1 MKKVIRIEAVL
12 LCLTLVLGMSFTSY
26 DVYAANTFWSEIMI
40 QEEYE
45 LFSEFEVP
53 KRQLTVDGKKVDA
66 KATVTLPDGTT
77 TKANTVKLSEAG
89 KYTVTYAAKVDGKAY
104 AEEEAFLVHNNLC
117 GFTSEDSSAVYG
129 KYEYAKETE
138 GLMVRLAEGDTLTFN
153 KPIDLSS
160 MKSDEWLLEAFATPD
175 SVGHADFNKLCF
187 QFTDVDDPDIT
198 LYISAKQ
205 TGEDETLPYT
215 YCVAGGNGQTPKG
228 FEVGTGNIYEEGY
241 FGSVS
246 MHSFGLGHSYCSE
259 YCDEQML
266 KFRVDF
272 KTMGVY
278 SKESMIADLDSAEYF
293 DTVWEGFPSGKAYLT
308 IWADLYSGSSANF
321 CLVKAGNLDLT
332 QTKFID
338 TEGPVITI
346 HEEYEEVPTAV
357 KGGCYRYIPKATAKD
372 MTSGECDVTT
382 KVFYNYQQ
390 PGHTAIDIVDGT
402 FKTEK
407 FGYYGITYEATDI
420 FGNQSC
426 EILWVK
432 AEKTLDAPTIELSEQ
447 PATTWTQGEKFT
459 PAKYSYTCHSGTP
472 IFNVYATKDDETYDL
487 NDGFYFEEEGT
498 YHIVYEVKDCAGQ
511 IGTTEYDM
519 NVKVGDSPV
528 LGQDITL
535 PAYMME
541 ETEYTL
547 PKVVFNDY
555 RSGKKEKK
563 IATAKIVDA
572 NGTTEVKAGE
582 KYKVTVDNNMDTV
595 DIIFVCENA
604 SYNAEI
610 PVIKSWGQENG
621 RAKMLYENFFV
632 GSGFNCVQGE
642 QLSFQA
648 TEPEGSWQFA
658 NTLLAEDFSME
669 LQAVAGSMDY
679 ESLVI
684 EMRDSLNEEESL
696 QVELPYVEGVLS
708 VKTGNKTQTL
718 KKGIDLSTAGII
730 KITVTNGELYVAGA
744 KIKDTKV
751 PKFSSDRLYL
761 TVGFKGAGA
770 KAEYQLLSLNNHTFG
785 SSKTDKIAPKIVI
798 RGDYGGSHSYQD
810 EITLPSAVAGDTLN
824 PNIKFTMTVSFEDE
838 ILKDVNGKELKD
850 VDPAKEYTIKAAEYG
865 RYNVVYTAYE
875 SFSEKDATMSYMI
888 HISDDVAPTIKFKQQ
903 KETEV
908 KLGDAICIPAYT
920 VSDNLTAADKI
931 QVRCYVEDPNGKM
944 ILLPKSSNAVTASQE
959 GTYNMI
965 VLALDEKGNVCNE
978 SWTVTVAAKE

>member
-12 LCLTLVLGMSFTSY
+12 LCLALVLGMSFTSY
-26 DVYAANTFWSEIMI
+26 DVYATNTSWSKVKI

-45 LFSEFEVP
+45 LFSEFEAP

-66 KATVTLPDGTT
+66 TATVTLPNGTT
-77 TKANTVKLSEAG
+77 TKASTVKLSEAG
-89 KYTVTYAAKVDGKAY
+89 KYTVTYTAQADQKAY
-104 AEEEAFLVHNNLC
+104 ATEETFLVHNNLC
-117 GFTSEDSSAVYG
+117 GFTSEDSSATYG
-129 KYEYAKETE
+129 KYKHAKETK
-138 GLMVRLAEGDTLTFN
+138 GLMVRLAEGDTLTLN

-160 MKSDEWLLEAFATPD
+160 MKSDEWLLEVFATPD

-215 YCVAGGNGQTPKG
+215 YCVVGGNGQTPKG
-228 FEVGTGNIYEEGY
+228 FEAGTGNIYEEGY

-246 MHSFGLGHSYCSE
+246 MHSFGLGHSYCTK

-278 SKESMIADLDSAEYF
+278 SKESMVADLDSPEYF

-332 QTKFID
+332 QTKIID

-346 HEEYEEVPTAV
+346 HEEYKEVPAAV
-357 KGGCYRYIPKATAKD
+357 KGGCYQYIPKATAKD

-407 FGYYGITYEATDI
+407 FGYYGIAYEATDI
-420 FGNQSC
+420 FGNQTC

-432 AEKTLDAPTIELSEQ
+432 AEKSLDLPTIELREQ
-447 PATTWTQGEKFT
+447 PETTWTQGAKFT
-459 PAKYSYTCHSGTP
+459 PAEYSYTCHSGKP
-472 IFNVYATKDDETYDL
+472 VVNVYATKGNETYDL

-511 IGTTEYDM
+511 TGTAEYDM
-519 NVKVGDSPV
+519 NVKVGDRPV
-528 LGQDITL
+528 LGQDIIL
-535 PAYMME
+535 PTYMVE

-582 KYKVTVDNNMDTV
+582 TYTVTVDDNMDTV

-604 SYNAEI
+604 SYQVKI

-632 GSGFNCVQGE
+632 GAGFTCKQGK
-642 QLSFQA
+642 QLSFRA
-648 TEPEGSWQFA
+648 TKSEGSWQFA
-658 NTLLAEDFSME
+658 NELLAEDFSME
-669 LQAVAGSMDY
+669 LQAVKGSTNFD
-679 ESLVI
+679 SLVI
-684 EMRDSLNEEESL
+684 GLKDSLNEEEVL
-696 QVELPYVEGVLS
+696 KIELPYEKDVLS
-708 VKTGNKTQTL
+708 VKTGKKTQTL
-718 KKGIDLSTAGII
+718 KKGVDLSTAGTI
-730 KITVTNGELYVAGA
+730 KIAVTNGELYVAGA
-744 KIKDTKV
+744 KIKDAKV
-751 PKFSSDRLYL
+751 PEFSSDRLYL
-761 TVGFKGAGA
+761 TVGFKGAGT
-770 KAEYQLLSLNNHTFG
+770 KAEYQLLSINNHAFG
-785 SSKTDKIAPKIVI
+785 SSKTDKIAPKMVI

-824 PNIKFTMTVSFEDE
+824 PNIQFTMTVTYEDK

-850 VDPAKEYTIKAAEYG
+850 VDPAKEYTIKADQYG
-865 RYNVVYTAYE
+865 RYNVVYTAYD

-903 KETEV
+903 KKTEA
-908 KLGDAICIPAYT
+908 KLGAAICIPAYT
-920 VSDNLTAADKI
+920 VSDNVTEADKI

-944 ILLPKSSNAVTASQE
+944 ILLPKNSNAVTASQK
-959 GTYNMI
+959 GTYKMI
-965 VLALDEKGNVCNE
+965 VLAVDEKGNVCNE
-978 SWTVTVAAKE
+978 SWAVTVAAKE